1 MSAIQLL
8 WLSYS
13 PDSLFF
19 KKCCS
24 VVNLYIVYFISSQTK
39 MSVWTTHV
47 FMVGLAG
54 TPLGHLG
61 AHVPRAGLGRY
72 VKMVRF
78 SLTRTFSTHE
88 ILSYKNMYFRNNI
101 YFHLIETTISPLI
114 FSNIHV
120 YSVGKVFSNSFHLFL
135 PLLIDVNECLRNPC
149 IHGGVCRNTNGSYV
163 CECPEQYTGKNCEL
177 GKVTT
182 NFKNE
187 ME

>member
-1 MSAIQLL
+1 
-8 WLSYS
+8 
-13 PDSLFF
+13 
-19 KKCCS
+19 
-24 VVNLYIVYFISSQTK
+24 
-39 MSVWTTHV
+39 
-47 FMVGLAG
+47 MVGLAG

-101 YFHLIETTISPLI
+101 YFHHLIETTISPLI

-120 YSVGKVFSNSFHLFL
+120 YSVGKEILFLNSFHLFL

>member
-1 MSAIQLL
+1 
-8 WLSYS
+8 
-13 PDSLFF
+13 
-19 KKCCS
+19 
-24 VVNLYIVYFISSQTK
+24 
-39 MSVWTTHV
+39 
-47 FMVGLAG
+47 MVDPAG

-120 YSVGKVFSNSFHLFL
+120 YSVGKEILIFKQFSSFSSFTYRR
-135 PLLIDVNECLRNPC
+135 E
-149 IHGGVCRNTNGSYV
+149 
-163 CECPEQYTGKNCEL
+163 
-177 GKVTT
+177 
-182 NFKNE
+182 
-187 ME
+187 